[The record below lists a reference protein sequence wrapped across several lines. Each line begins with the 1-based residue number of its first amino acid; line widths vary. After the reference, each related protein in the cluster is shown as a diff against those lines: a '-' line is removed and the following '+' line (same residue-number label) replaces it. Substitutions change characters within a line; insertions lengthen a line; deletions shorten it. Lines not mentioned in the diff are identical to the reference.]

1 MAGAAGCCVEKGGGR
16 GIGGQLLAG
25 VDLTAGEAREA
36 DQRQLDPLLQRVR
49 ELPDLLGEAGR
60 T

>member
-1 MAGAAGCCVEKGGGR
+1 MEKGGGR